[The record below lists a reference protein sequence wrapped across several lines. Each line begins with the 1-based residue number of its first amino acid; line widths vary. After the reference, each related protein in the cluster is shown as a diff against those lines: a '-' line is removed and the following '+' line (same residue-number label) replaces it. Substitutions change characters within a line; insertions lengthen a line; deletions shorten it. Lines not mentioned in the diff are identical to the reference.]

1 MRCTLLLKGNCPN
14 RQGSI
19 PDRPGS
25 TPAHLTKARSGV
37 TVYCFFIRHSA
48 NECRVFARFSEQE
61 MSISGNFEKSL
72 VGVRLV
78 VGRE

>member
-1 MRCTLLLKGNCPN
+1 MSGNMIEWC
-14 RQGSI
+14 S
-19 PDRPGS
+19 DFYDPGYY
-25 TPAHLTKARSGV
+25 ARSAPKNPRGPETGLYRV
-37 TVYCFFIRHSA
+37 LRGGLIRHTA

>member
-1 MRCTLLLKGNCPN
+1 
-14 RQGSI
+14 
-19 PDRPGS
+19 
-25 TPAHLTKARSGV
+25 LTKARSGV
-37 TVYCFFIRHSA
+37 TVYCFFIHHTA
-48 NECRVFARFSEQE
+48 KECRVFARFSEQE